1 MAVVRM
7 RFFNSGDV
15 ASCSSCSLLCF
26 SLAFSFSLLT
36 QKSDFCKMP
45 EKQLKPRLAAVLP
58 VTPVLQNGAPQ
69 LRQLPAVG
77 LGVLF

>member
-1 MAVVRM
+1 
-7 RFFNSGDV
+7 
-15 ASCSSCSLLCF
+15 
-26 SLAFSFSLLT
+26 
-36 QKSDFCKMP
+36 MP